1 MRLFSALCALL
12 LLAAPAGAAGRLIT
26 LYLDG
31 ARFEY
36 EATTTKGFL
45 EVSLP
50 ASMQAGS
57 LRIKPMSGCVIERVE
72 IVPAKSDPRRTKEM
86 AKFTQRRDSL
96 TDRLQALDAR
106 EAIFKIAAKSQSG
119 KAPRKTKTNPE
130 PLASVRQ
137 GTEYALAQLEGVY
150 RARRLA
156 ESELKSVEARLTSMK
171 REGNASVAKVRLAG
185 REARILV
192 SYLRSDLKWVPAYD
206 FRLNKSGEVNVVMR
220 AALPDMEKE
229 IKVAVVP
236 AILAESAN
244 EAALPILGK
253 GLTQVASFTFPVE
266 QDKYSSTSM
275 AGLLFSFRNQSTR
288 KLPAG
293 EASCYRQEEYLG
305 ETSFSG
311 SFPGEIKEMVC
322 GK

>member
-12 LLAAPAGAAGRLIT
+12 LLAAPAGATSRLIT

-50 ASMQAGS
+50 PSIQAGS
-57 LRIKPMSGCVIERVE
+57 LRIKPMGGCVIERVE
-72 IVPAKSDPRRTKEM
+72 IVPAKSDPKRTREM
-86 AKFTQRRDSL
+86 AKLTQRRDSL
-96 TDRLQALDAR
+96 TDRLHALDAR
-106 EAIFKIAAKSQSG
+106 EAIFKVAAKSQSG

-150 RARRLA
+150 RARRMA
-156 ESELKSVEARLTSMK
+156 ESELKSVEARLTSLK

-192 SYLRSDLKWVPAYD
+192 SFLRSDLKWVPTYA
-206 FRLNKSGEVNVVMR
+206 FRLNKGGEVNVVMC
-220 AALPDMEKE
+220 AVLPDMEKE

-236 AILAESAN
+236 AILAEAAN
-244 EAALPILGK
+244 EAALPVLVQGFP
-253 GLTQVASFTFPVE
+253 QVASFTFPVE
-266 QDKYSSTSM
+266 QEKFSSTPM
-275 AGLLFSFRNQSTR
+275 AGLLFSFRNLSTR

-293 EASCYRQEEYLG
+293 EASCYWQGEYLG
-305 ETSFSG
+305 ETSFAG
-311 SFPGEIKEMVC
+311 SFPGEIKELVC

>member
-36 EATTTKGFL
+36 EATTAKGFL

-57 LRIKPMSGCVIERVE
+57 LRIKPVGGCVIERVE
-72 IVPAKSDPRRTKEM
+72 IVPARSDPRLTREM
-86 AKFTQRRDSL
+86 AKLTQRRDSL
-96 TDRLQALDAR
+96 TDRLQALAAR
-106 EAIFKIAAKSQSG
+106 EAIFKVAAKSQSG

-150 RARRLA
+150 RARRMA
-156 ESELKSVEARLTSMK
+156 ESELKTVEARLTSTK
-171 REGNASVAKVRLAG
+171 REGNAAVAKVRLSG

-192 SYLRSDLKWVPAYD
+192 SYLRPDLKWVPTYA
-206 FRLNKSGEVNVVMR
+206 FRLNKSGEVNVFLSAV
-220 AALPDMEKE
+220 LPDLEKE

-236 AILAESAN
+236 AILAEAAN
-244 EAALPILGK
+244 EAALPVPGK
-253 GLTQVASFTFPVE
+253 GFPQVASFTFPVE
-266 QDKYSSTSM
+266 QEKFSAAPM
-275 AGLLFSFRNQSTR
+275 AALSFSFRNLSTR

-311 SFPGEIKEMVC
+311 SLPGEIKEMVC